1 MKSCEQFV
9 ASQSEYFIYS
19 PSVTAKHTFFYPIV
33 TGLFFYESG
42 YRLHR
47 NSYDSFLLMYIRS
60 GNLTVNYQD
69 KEETVSAGS
78 FILLDCYEPHGYYTD
93 SGWECLWVH
102 FDGPMARSYYSLVTS
117 HLGNIFTLTDPL
129 PAVFKMQQIYET
141 FKNGTQ
147 IREVLLSKQLS
158 DILTTFLLF
167 NPVQASV
174 YNHSEAIEE
183 SMAYINEHFADN
195 ITVEELAEHAMIS
208 PYYFIRIFKN
218 ETGFTP
224 HEYIVSVRINT
235 AKYLLKNT
243 RLTIKNIGFQTGFS
257 CESVFCSA
265 FKKHV
270 GITPAAFRANP

>member
-1 MKSCEQFV
+1 MKSCEQYV
-9 ASQSEYFIYS
+9 TPQSEYFTYS
-19 PSVTAKHTFFYPIV
+19 PSVTAKHTFFYPIAA
-33 TGLFFYESG
+33 GLFFYENG

-60 GNLTVNYQD
+60 GTLTVNYQD
-69 KEETVSAGS
+69 KEQSVPVGS
-78 FILLDCYEPHGYYTD
+78 FILLDCYEPHGYHTD

-102 FDGPMARSYYSLVTS
+102 FDGPMARAYYRLVTS
-117 HLGNIFTLTDPL
+117 HLSNIFTLSEPL
-129 PAVFKMQQIYET
+129 PVIYKMQQIYDT
-141 FKNGTQ
+141 FKNGAI
-147 IREVLLSKQLS
+147 IREALLSKQLT
-158 DILTTFLLF
+158 DILTAFLLF
-167 NPVQASV
+167 NPVQASA

-183 SMAYINEHFADN
+183 SIAYINEHFADN
-195 ITVEELAEHAMIS
+195 ITVEQLAGRAMIS
-208 PYYFIRIFKN
+208 PYYFIRIFKS

-265 FKKHV
+265 FKKNT
-270 GITPAAFRANP
+270 GMTPAAFRTNP

>member
-1 MKSCEQFV
+1 MKSCEHFV
-9 ASQSEYFIYS
+9 APQSEYFIYS
-19 PSVTAKHTFFYPIV
+19 PSVAAKRTFFYPIV
-33 TGLFFYESG
+33 TGLFFYESD

-60 GNLTVNYQD
+60 GTLTVNYQD
-69 KEETVSAGS
+69 KEETVGAGS
-78 FILLDCYEPHGYYTD
+78 FILLDCYEPHGYHTG

-102 FDGPMARSYYSLVTS
+102 FDGPMARAYYNLVIS
-117 HLGNIFTLTDPL
+117 HLGNVFTLADPL
-129 PAVFKMQQIYET
+129 PAVFKMQQIYDT
-141 FKNGTQ
+141 FKNGSL
-147 IREVLLSKQLS
+147 IREALLSKQIS

-174 YNHSEAIEE
+174 YNHSGAIEE
-183 SMAYINEHFADN
+183 SIAYINEHFADN
-195 ITVEELAEHAMIS
+195 ITVEDLAGRAMIS

-243 RLTIKNIGFQTGFS
+243 RLTIKSICFRTGFS

-265 FKKHV
+265 FKKNV
-270 GITPAAFRANP
+270 GVTPASFRANA